1 MDLGTDKK
9 KIVATLSYGKV
20 PPAFLVVIFITM
32 LLCSIILVPITI
44 IIAVGENQYD
54 FLFLLTF
61 SIVGIPLSTY
71 FLFDYCRAKQM
82 IKLWKQD
89 AVLLKAKSKI
99 IAEQWVSSHVM
110 IQDKVVKLSVTFKY
124 EGKKMKIVSGE
135 QGKKDLFH
143 PIVGFDKLF
152 EQYDD
157 REIDILY
164 SPRFDQVMI
173 LK

>member
-71 FLFDYCRAKQM
+71 FLFDYCSAK
-82 IKLWKQD
+82 
-89 AVLLKAKSKI
+89 
-99 IAEQWVSSHVM
+99 
-110 IQDKVVKLSVTFKY
+110 
-124 EGKKMKIVSGE
+124 
-135 QGKKDLFH
+135 
-143 PIVGFDKLF
+143 
-152 EQYDD
+152 
-157 REIDILY
+157 
-164 SPRFDQVMI
+164 
-173 LK
+173 